1 MQNTAMQILLT
12 YVMTA
17 IILQSVR
24 EVVKNVLNKFIILQI
39 IQMEK
44 RIMIAKI

>member
-17 IILQSVR
+17 IILQNVR
-24 EVVKNVLNKFIILQI
+24 EVVKIALNKFIILQNI
-39 IQMEK
+39 LMEK
-44 RIMIAKI
+44 GL

>member
-17 IILQSVR
+17 IILQNVR
-24 EVVKNVLNKFIILQI
+24 EVVKIALNKFIILQNI
-39 IQMEK
+39 LMEK

>member
-1 MQNTAMQILLT
+1 MQDTAMQILLT

-17 IILQSVR
+17 IILQNVR
-24 EVVKNVLNKFIILQI
+24 EVVKIALNKFIILQNI
-39 IQMEK
+39 LMEK